1 MALSERDMQQLNEY
15 NSALAMQSQAQ
26 QSQVNAAY
34 YAQSVI
40 GQQKQNIVEWELDFS
55 SEFQD
60 IIRLLRNDVLL
71 MDENGN
77 EKWIRNP
84 DQQLVTMNDVGV
96 NDIIRH
102 IKLFLNKNKILAN
115 YNLDEINERVGMI
128 KHELRGLIYQNY
140 EVYGMDN
147 NYKWNNYSM
156 NVHAIGNMIEDAYR
170 RALNG
175 ETHKGLN
182 EQRLLTQTEPL
193 SAQPQ
198 MTFNL
203 NSMQKN
209 KKWYAPWSW
218 GR

>member
-1 MALSERDMQQLNEY
+1 
-15 NSALAMQSQAQ
+15 
-26 QSQVNAAY
+26 
-34 YAQSVI
+34 
-40 GQQKQNIVEWELDFS
+40 
-55 SEFQD
+55 
-60 IIRLLRNDVLL
+60 
-71 MDENGN
+71 
-77 EKWIRNP
+77 
-84 DQQLVTMNDVGV
+84 
-96 NDIIRH
+96 
-102 IKLFLNKNKILAN
+102 
-115 YNLDEINERVGMI
+115 MI

-140 EVYGMDN
+140 EIYGMN
-147 NYKWNNYSM
+147 NDYKWNNYSM

-193 SAQPQ
+193 AAQQPQ